1 MIDWIGC
8 KLAKCPYGKE
18 YGNCD
23 TCENLIRK
31 EDVVEQ
37 YDYFLRHRRYV
48 KFVKGE
54 YKGKVG
60 IVYPDGEIN
69 PYAKDVHMSDGSVI
83 WCPRYD
89 TELKEITEEEYK
101 EASDG

>member
-1 MIDWIGC
+1 MIDYSDEEIKK
-8 KLAKCPYGKE
+8 KLEEASAEMGVTIE
-18 YGNCD
+18 
-23 TCENLIRK
+23 EI
-31 EDVVEQ
+31 VEQ

-60 IVYPDGEIN
+60 IVYPEGEIN
-69 PYAKDVHMSDGSVI
+69 PYAKDVHMPDGSVI

>member
-1 MIDWIGC
+1 MLDYYDEEIKKKLEEASAEIGVTI
-8 KLAKCPYGKE
+8 E
-18 YGNCD
+18 
-23 TCENLIRK
+23 EI
-31 EDVVEQ
+31 VEQ
-37 YDYFLRHRRYV
+37 YDYFLRHLRYV

-69 PYAKDVHMSDGSVI
+69 PYAKDVHMPDGSVI

-101 EASDG
+101 EASNEDSD

>member
-1 MIDWIGC
+1 MIDYSVEKIKK
-8 KLAKCPYGKE
+8 KLEKLSTEMGVPIEEIVK
-18 YGNCD
+18 
-23 TCENLIRK
+23 
-31 EDVVEQ
+31 Q

-69 PYAKDVHMSDGSVI
+69 PYAKDVHMPDGSVI

>member
-1 MIDWIGC
+1 MIDYSDEEIKK
-8 KLAKCPYGKE
+8 KLEEASAEMGVTIE
-18 YGNCD
+18 D
-23 TCENLIRK
+23 LI
-31 EDVVEQ
+31 EQ
-37 YDYFLRHRRYV
+37 YEHFFSHRRYV

-69 PYAKDVHMSDGSVI
+69 PYAKDVHMPDGSVI

-101 EASDG
+101 EASNAVSD

>member
-1 MIDWIGC
+1 MIDYSDDEIKK
-8 KLAKCPYGKE
+8 KLEETSALTGLTIEK
-18 YGNCD
+18 
-23 TCENLIRK
+23 II
-31 EDVVEQ
+31 EQ
-37 YDYFLRHRRYV
+37 YAYFFRYRRYV

-69 PYAKDVHMSDGSVI
+69 PYAKDVHMPDGSVI

>member
-1 MIDWIGC
+1 MIDYSDEEIKK
-8 KLAKCPYGKE
+8 KLEEASAEMGVTIE
-18 YGNCD
+18 
-23 TCENLIRK
+23 EI
-31 EDVVEQ
+31 VEQ

-69 PYAKDVHMSDGSVI
+69 PYAKDVYMPDGYVI

-89 TELKEITEEEYK
+89 TELREITEEEYK